1 MFEHRLLLLAESFP
15 PSIGGVQA
23 YLSGLWGALPG
34 AQSFVV
40 AAAQPGDGAFDR
52 QQAYQVVRMP
62 TKAWTYPRWRPAW
75 RAARNLVQRE
85 RIEAVV
91 CGKALFEGR
100 AALRLLEEFGTP
112 FIVCTHAMEIL
123 TWNERPK
130 SRADLRRVL
139 LAAGR
144 VVVVNEVIRRTIR
157 DFGVPEA
164 RIVKIYPGIP
174 EDAFVQPD
182 NRETFRARHGLE
194 KKRVVATVARCI
206 PRKGLDVLLRAFVT
220 VRREVPDAHLVLVGD
235 GPERARL
242 QDLATRENLT
252 PFVTFLGAASRED
265 ARRLL
270 AGAEVFC
277 LTPRSLPNDEEG
289 FGIVYL
295 EAAALGLPAV
305 GTLVGGVPEA
315 VLDGETGL
323 LVPSNDPPATAGA
336 LTRLLRDNV
345 LRTKLGRQARARAE
359 REFHWKGRALLF
371 QGMVHAMLTDTR
383 R

>member
-34 AQSFVV
+34 PQSFVV
-40 AAAQPGDGAFDR
+40 AAAQPGDAVFDR

-75 RAARNLVQRE
+75 QAARDLVQRE

-100 AALRLLEEFGTP
+100 AALRLFEEFGTP
-112 FIVCTHAMEIL
+112 FIICTHATEIL
-123 TWNERPK
+123 TWNRRPK

-144 VVVVNEVIRRTIR
+144 VIVVNDVVRRVVR
-157 DFGVPEA
+157 ALGVAEGN
-164 RIVKIYPGIP
+164 IVKLYPGLS
-174 EDAFVQPD
+174 EDAFERPD
-182 NRETFRARHGLE
+182 GVEAFRTRHAL
-194 KKRVVATVARCI
+194 KKSVVATVARFI
-206 PRKGLDVLLRAFVT
+206 PRKGLDVLLRAFAD
-220 VRREVPDAHLVLVGD
+220 VRRTVPTVQLVLIGD
-235 GPERARL
+235 GPERMTL
-242 QDLATRENLT
+242 ESIVEREGLRSS
-252 PFVTFLGAASRED
+252 VTFLGAASRD
-265 ARRLL
+265 DVRRLL
-270 AGAEVFC
+270 AAADLFC

-305 GTLVGGVPEA
+305 GTQVGGVPEA
-315 VLDGETGL
+315 VRDGETGL
-323 LVPSNDPPATAGA
+323 LVPPNDQAATAGA
-336 LTRLLRDNV
+336 LIRLLQDDD
-345 LRTKLGRQARARAE
+345 LRTRLGRQARARAAK
-359 REFHWKGRALLF
+359 EFHWQGRAFLF
-371 QGMVHAMLTDTR
+371 QGLVHALL
-383 R
+383 